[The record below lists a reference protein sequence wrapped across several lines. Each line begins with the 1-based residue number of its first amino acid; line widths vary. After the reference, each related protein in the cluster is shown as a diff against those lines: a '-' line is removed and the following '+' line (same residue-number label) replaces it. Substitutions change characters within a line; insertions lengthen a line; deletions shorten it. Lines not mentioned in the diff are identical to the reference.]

1 MSSWN
6 PNTPSATASTTSIA
20 IYLTQHPQ
28 RHEAVVRWK
37 HFPHYWPFVGVMHR
51 SLVISPHKVQW
62 RGDLMFS
69 LICAR
74 INVWVNIREARDLR
88 SHRTHCDDIVM
99 VHLVDM
105 FWLHCTERHIKFIYC
120 VFLLELNVP
129 KITRQL
135 KAVSHEILLHK
146 TMITY

>member
-1 MSSWN
+1 MPSWN

-28 RHEAVVRWK
+28 RHEAVIRWE

-51 SLVISPHKVQW
+51 SPVISPQW
-62 RGDLMFS
+62 SPVTRRFDVF

-88 SHRTHCDDIVM
+88 SHRTHRDVIVM

-105 FWLHCTERHIKFIYC
+105 FWLHCTERHIRFIYC